1 MSYTQCPSCLTL
13 FRVDVRHLRQA
24 GGVVRC
30 GLCSE
35 SFNALASL
43 CDRLPGDLPVV
54 GDAADGASAPA
65 GPAPRETAP
74 ADTEPP
80 AQTPA
85 ATDTAGVS
93 GTSEATG
100 TAAAASAR
108 APEDVREAPTGLAP
122 DWGEA
127 TRLEVETPAPVPARR
142 RGRWLLWSLL
152 SLLLAAGAS
161 GLWLWPEREQLLQ
174 DPQWRPWLAEI
185 CALAGCELPLLE
197 RPQVVAVLERELA
210 ALPDGGGTLRFTA
223 TVSNRASE
231 AIAWPELV
239 IHLLDPAGRTV
250 AEHRVPASGYLAE
263 APAGGGMPPGEP
275 VQLAIELPD
284 PGPGAASFE
293 IRFR

>member
-43 CDRLPGDLPVV
+43 CDRLPEDLPTD
-54 GDAADGASAPA
+54 GEGGAAASAPA
-65 GPAPRETAP
+65 APAPPETAP
-74 ADTEPP
+74 VDTEPAP
-80 AQTPA
+80 QTHA
-85 ATDTAGVS
+85 AADTAAVS
-93 GTSEATG
+93 GTDEATG
-100 TAAAASAR
+100 TAVAAGAT
-108 APEDVREAPTGLAP
+108 APEDMREGAAAPTP
-122 DWGEA
+122 DWGET
-127 TRLEVETPAPVPARR
+127 TRLEVETPAPVPPRR

-152 SLLLAAGAS
+152 SLLLAAGAG

-197 RPQVVAVLERELA
+197 RPQAVAVLERELA

-223 TVSNRASE
+223 TVTNRASE
-231 AIAWPELV
+231 TIAWPELV
-239 IHLLDPAGRTV
+239 IHLLDPAGRIM
-250 AEHRVPASGYLAE
+250 AEHRVPASRYLAA
-263 APAGGGMPPGEP
+263 APARQGMPAGEP